1 MKNNVCLIV
10 HHSWSWL
17 VQLSVVIYLER
28 RDKMLPE

>member
-10 HHSWSWL
+10 HHMWL

-28 RDKMLPE
+28 RDKRLPE